1 VYGHPLPAG
10 EDVGVARST
19 GDALGAAEAA
29 GDETTE
35 GVIAKAVGGAGE
47 GDGVAAQAAT
57 SRIDRASDAV
67 DRTIQGCLR
76 PQ

>member
-1 VYGHPLPAG
+1 V
-10 EDVGVARST
+10 VRST

-47 GDGVAAQAAT
+47 GEGEGVVAQAAT
-57 SRIDRASDAV
+57 SRIDKESDAV